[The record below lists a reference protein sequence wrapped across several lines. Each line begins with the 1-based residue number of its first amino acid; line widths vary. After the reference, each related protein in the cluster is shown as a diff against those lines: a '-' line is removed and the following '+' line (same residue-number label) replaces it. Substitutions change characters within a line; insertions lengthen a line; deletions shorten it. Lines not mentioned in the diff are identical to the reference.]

1 MQPEPRASLGDRK
14 PKRPH
19 PASPVEADDRDRRQS
34 GVRPPERASDEQGLV
49 MLCVRVSPSLRRRLK
64 LAAASSGRPVQALA
78 TDAFE
83 AICRQHDM

>member
-1 MQPEPRASLGDRK
+1 VPEPRAGLGARK

-19 PASPVEADDRDRRQS
+19 PAAPLAAEHDRPQP
-34 GVRPPERASDEQGLV
+34 GVRPPERADGEQGLV

-83 AICRQHDM
+83 AICQQHDM

>member
-1 MQPEPRASLGDRK
+1 VPELRAGLGARK

-19 PASPVEADDRDRRQS
+19 PASPVETDDHDRRQL
-34 GVRPPERASDEQGLV
+34 GARPRERASGEEGLV

-64 LAAASSGRPVQALA
+64 LAAVGSGRPVQALA